1 MSYRLALARTVLFA
15 LLFGTAVYIGR
26 RSALD
31 HAGTSLVWPAA
42 GVGAIWFCAQRFAR
56 TKWLDFVVLP
66 VVLAAVMLAT
76 DAHPA
81 QAAGYGVAG
90 FVQASVFGVLLSRWR
105 PGLWG
110 GGGTE
115 PMRAPRDLWALLGA
129 AFGASVCGCAVGS
142 LGEWLDKG
150 RYPLEL
156 VVLSLARNTASIL
169 IIGSAGMFAG
179 AALSRWGSWR
189 LRLRLAGT
197 SHWRILEYVG
207 IVACTT
213 GAYLAGFAYEDRL
226 PLSFA
231 LLGWTVLVA
240 TRLSSPFVL
249 LHNSVVGAIAVQYTL
264 GGSGPFADVQD
275 SAVRAVIVQLFV
287 ALVCVV
293 GLALALGRDERRHL
307 HNQLAREKDL
317 LRAIIDSMADGLA
330 VIEPDGRVSL
340 RNPAVSTL
348 LGGVTSPGDRMAGA
362 GFYGLYHV
370 DGTPVPDN
378 DLAYLRALAGQD
390 VHGVEML
397 VRNSGVPEGRFVKVN
412 ATALLRPDGSHRA
425 VVLFHDVTAE
435 HRHRDELTNFAGVV
449 AHDLLNP
456 LAGVDGWTSA
466 VHESVAAA
474 PPHPSL
480 EQALD
485 DLDRLSRTSA
495 RMRGLIDGLLAYTT
509 ARQATA
515 SPVPVDT
522 VELVAD
528 VTSARADAA
537 VAAGKVEPKFSIGV
551 LPPVAADPVLL
562 RQLLDNLIGNAIKYT
577 APGVTPFLTIDAH
590 RAGDLVTF
598 TIADNGIGIPQGQ
611 HAAIFGNFHRAH
623 TSSTFLGTGLGLAIC
638 QRIVER
644 HGGTISASD
653 NPGGGS
659 CFTFTLPAATV
670 PVLAPA

>member
-15 LLFGTAVYIGR
+15 LFFGVAVYIGR

-42 GVGAIWFCAQRFAR
+42 GVGAIWWCAQRFAR
-56 TKWLDFVVLP
+56 TKWVDFVVLP
-66 VVLAAVMLAT
+66 LVLAAVMLAT
-76 DAHPA
+76 DAHPV
-81 QAAGYGVAG
+81 QAAGFGVAG
-90 FVQASVFGVLLSRWR
+90 IVQATMFGVLLSRWR

-110 GGGTE
+110 GGGRE

-129 AFGASVCGCAVGS
+129 GFGASVCGCAIGS
-142 LGEWLDKG
+142 LGEWLDKSS
-150 RYPLEL
+150 YPLEL
-156 VVLSLARNTASIL
+156 AVLSLARNTASIL

-179 AALSRWGSWR
+179 AALSHRGSWR
-189 LRLRLAGT
+189 AFWPRT
-197 SHWRILEYVG
+197 SRWRVVEYVG

-213 GAYLAGFAYEDRL
+213 AAYLAGFAYEDRL

-264 GGSGPFADVQD
+264 GGSGPFADVAD

-307 HNQLAREKDL
+307 HNQLARDKDL

-362 GFYGLYHV
+362 EFYGLYHV
-370 DGTPVPDN
+370 DGTPFPDN
-378 DLAYLRALAGQD
+378 DLAYLQALAGQD

-397 VRNSGVPEGRFVKVN
+397 VRNAGVPEGRFVKVN
-412 ATALLRPDGSHRA
+412 ATALPRPDGSHRA

-515 SPVPVDT
+515 SPIPVDT
-522 VELVAD
+522 FELVTD

-537 VAAGKVEPKFSIGV
+537 VAAGKVEPKFSIGA

-598 TIADNGIGIPQGQ
+598 TIADNGIGIPHGQ

-623 TSSTFLGTGLGLAIC
+623 TSSNFLGTGLGLAIC

-670 PVLAPA
+670 PVLASA